1 MMLRDA
7 KAREIRR
14 PNVSAPRNLTQG
26 SVRGQVLRLA
36 VFTGGEIGLFGLMPL
51 ILAYWAG
58 RVGSHALAG
67 VALGTSLYVVLTSVC
82 RGVSLGGMALMAQAI
97 GSNDREAAERA
108 LMQTLLLLAA
118 LCVALAAVGIVWGRT
133 LLGWMGATG
142 GLLNAGY
149 AYLHAIMLG
158 LLAMEAL
165 PCMDNLVR
173 GAGYAEYTLLANLI
187 TVAVMLL
194 AVPLLVLGLGP
205 LPALGAAGAGWGMVI
220 GSLAG
225 AMVLFIVIGR
235 GAVGVSLRP
244 AALAPDWPLIGA
256 ILRIGMPA
264 TLQRLSLNLA
274 NALFM
279 TLVTSLG
286 EAVLLA
292 YSVINRITGFLMCP
306 VTGVGMATATVVG
319 QNLGAAQPERAEQA
333 IRQSLL
339 TAFLCAAVL
348 IGLLNL
354 MPRATLGLFTT
365 DSAAIRQGLV
375 AARYMLYIGLVSAG
389 NQVLSGALT
398 GAGRTLAP
406 LLANAGAE
414 YLVQLPIAWLL
425 VRVMPI
431 GPTAVWVALAIGQ
444 TVAIASLAW
453 VVRRG
458 AWRRRAVPAA
468 RGSHGN

>member
-1 MMLRDA
+1 M
-7 KAREIRR
+7 
-14 PNVSAPRNLTQG
+14 
-26 SVRGQVLRLA
+26 LRLA

-244 AALAPDWPLIGA
+244 AALAPDWPLISA

-292 YSVINRITGFLMCP
+292 YSVINRIT
-306 VTGVGMATATVVG
+306 
-319 QNLGAAQPERAEQA
+319 
-333 IRQSLL
+333 
-339 TAFLCAAVL
+339 
-348 IGLLNL
+348 
-354 MPRATLGLFTT
+354 
-365 DSAAIRQGLV
+365 
-375 AARYMLYIGLVSAG
+375 
-389 NQVLSGALT
+389 
-398 GAGRTLAP
+398 
-406 LLANAGAE
+406 
-414 YLVQLPIAWLL
+414 
-425 VRVMPI
+425 
-431 GPTAVWVALAIGQ
+431 
-444 TVAIASLAW
+444 
-453 VVRRG
+453 
-458 AWRRRAVPAA
+458 
-468 RGSHGN
+468 